1 MKQCA
6 TCGTEWPD
14 ETKFCP
20 NDGTTLRSASG
31 GAEMVGSVVA
41 DRYHILKKLG
51 EGGMGAVYLGEHV
64 KMGRMSAIK
73 VLTQAMVADPDAVAR
88 FNREAANAARITH
101 PNVCAI
107 YDFGET
113 PEGLI
118 YLAMEF
124 IEGDALTT
132 VLEREGGRLAAPRAA
147 AIIQQA
153 GDALQAAH
161 DLGIVHRDLKP
172 DNIMITEGR
181 DGGDVVKVVDFGIAK
196 AMGGNEGQ
204 TVTKTGLVVGT
215 PEYMSPEQLS
225 GDTLDGRSDIYS
237 LGLVF
242 FRIITGTLP
251 FQADSAQE
259 TMIKRLTD
267 DPLKLNE
274 AFPEGSFP
282 PRLQAVVDNA
292 LQRMPGERSSSA
304 AAFAREV
311 AAAVDAMDAQP
322 APPAATES
330 ATMLIDPS
338 EAPTPMVVTRVSES
352 DSRPPETPSNDEVS
366 TPAAEP
372 KTKKKATRRRAPRK
386 KPPPKK
392 KVPVAVVAAAAGVL
406 AIGGA
411 AAAVKLSG
419 GNGAGAAAD
428 SVFVANADVT
438 GDTAKP
444 LATRDNQS
452 ATRPPVQ
459 PTTTRPQPDVTQPI
473 ARPPTPPTTTRDVAP
488 APVVATADSAVIHG
502 ELGIILD
509 QVVLGDIAERA
520 RGMRAAQD
528 IYSNV
533 AVPANQ
539 RADAASYVAQGY
551 YENANTTEACRWI
564 GNARLLAPMRVT
576 LSDIHQRWGCP

>member
-1 MKQCA
+1 MTVCA
-6 TCGTEWPD
+6 HCGRENSD
-14 ETKFCP
+14 ETRFC
-20 NDGTTLRSASG
+20 DDCG
-31 GAEMVGSVVA
+31 
-41 DRYHILKKLG
+41 
-51 EGGMGAVYLGEHV
+51 
-64 KMGRMSAIK
+64 
-73 VLTQAMVADPDAVAR
+73 
-88 FNREAANAARITH
+88 
-101 PNVCAI
+101 
-107 YDFGET
+107 
-113 PEGLI
+113 
-118 YLAMEF
+118 
-124 IEGDALTT
+124 
-132 VLEREGGRLAAPRAA
+132 
-147 AIIQQA
+147 
-153 GDALQAAH
+153 
-161 DLGIVHRDLKP
+161 KP
-172 DNIMITEGR
+172 VRG
-181 DGGDVVKVVDFGIAK
+181 
-196 AMGGNEGQ
+196 
-204 TVTKTGLVVGT
+204 
-215 PEYMSPEQLS
+215 
-225 GDTLDGRSDIYS
+225 
-237 LGLVF
+237 
-242 FRIITGTLP
+242 
-251 FQADSAQE
+251 
-259 TMIKRLTD
+259 
-267 DPLKLNE
+267 
-274 AFPEGSFP
+274 
-282 PRLQAVVDNA
+282 
-292 LQRMPGERSSSA
+292 SSA
-304 AAFAREV
+304 AGSRPV
-311 AAAVDAMDAQP
+311 AGGKGTASSDPPVPRASSGRICPGCKA
-322 APPAATES
+322 PAA
-330 ATMLIDPS
+330 
-338 EAPTPMVVTRVSES
+338 
-352 DSRPPETPSNDEVS
+352 S

-473 ARPPTPPTTTRDVAP
+473 ARPPLTTTRDVPP